1 MTGPGREERR
11 ARVAL
16 SFLADPGDRVLGA
29 ALRQMTAAELFA
41 VTTGTGAYGDLVL
54 SGAPADEALS
64 RAVRKWRRRL
74 SLLPP
79 AARVERWH
87 EDGLRTVI
95 PGDPEWPSQLD
106 DLGDARPLLLWLRG
120 SADLRYCCLR
130 SVAIV
135 GARAAT
141 TSGRMTTSEIAATLS
156 ELGMTIISGGAFGI
170 DTSAHEGA
178 ITADGLTVAVLAG
191 GLSFGYPKGHASLFA
206 GIAAQGVLVSECPP
220 DQAPTRP
227 GFLVRNR
234 LIAALGR
241 GTVVVEAALR
251 SGALNTARHARE
263 LCRPVMAV
271 PGPVSSEQSAGCH
284 ELIREYGAMLVTC
297 ARDVAEHLEPGGDG
311 ADETAGPRRGP
322 AVPRDHLEPTARAVL
337 EQVPARGGMGIA
349 SIAVRA
355 GVDLDT
361 TLRNLGLLAATGFV
375 ERCPKGW
382 RAIGK

>member
-120 SADLRYCCLR
+120 HSLDATSLTAGDPSTTAALSTNSAP
-130 SVAIV
+130 A
-135 GARAAT
+135 AAT
-141 TSGRMTTSEIAATLS
+141 
-156 ELGMTIISGGAFGI
+156 
-170 DTSAHEGA
+170 
-178 ITADGLTVAVLAG
+178 
-191 GLSFGYPKGHASLFA
+191 
-206 GIAAQGVLVSECPP
+206 
-220 DQAPTRP
+220 
-227 GFLVRNR
+227 
-234 LIAALGR
+234 
-241 GTVVVEAALR
+241 
-251 SGALNTARHARE
+251 SGA
-263 LCRPVMAV
+263 
-271 PGPVSSEQSAGCH
+271 SAG
-284 ELIREYGAMLVTC
+284 
-297 ARDVAEHLEPGGDG
+297 
-311 ADETAGPRRGP
+311 
-322 AVPRDHLEPTARAVL
+322 
-337 EQVPARGGMGIA
+337 
-349 SIAVRA
+349 
-355 GVDLDT
+355 
-361 TLRNLGLLAATGFV
+361 
-375 ERCPKGW
+375 
-382 RAIGK
+382 